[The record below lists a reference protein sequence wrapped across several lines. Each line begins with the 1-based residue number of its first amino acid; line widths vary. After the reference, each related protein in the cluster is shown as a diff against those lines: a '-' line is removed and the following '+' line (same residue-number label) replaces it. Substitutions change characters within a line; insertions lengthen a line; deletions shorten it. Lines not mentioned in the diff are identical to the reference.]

1 MLPRTAT
8 SIVLLTALMAGTIS
22 PVAACALMCQ
32 RHSRAEGHHH
42 RGQDSDPMPGMA
54 QNHSAMHHSSSGDI
68 TLVGGAQSCRTD
80 CAVAERLSTS
90 RKIVAQVTVVQTG
103 AIVLDA
109 SPKCLDR
116 DLESASSL
124 DSGPPSF
131 SSAHGASFSILR
143 I

>member
-1 MLPRTAT
+1 
-8 SIVLLTALMAGTIS
+8 
-22 PVAACALMCQ
+22 
-32 RHSRAEGHHH
+32 
-42 RGQDSDPMPGMA
+42 MPGMA
-54 QNHSAMHHSSSGDI
+54 HNHSAMHHSSSEDM

-80 CAVAERLSTS
+80 CAAAERLNTS
-90 RKIVAQVTVVQTG
+90 RKIVPQVTVVQTG

-116 DLESASSL
+116 DLESTGSL

-131 SSAHGASFSILR
+131 PSAHAASFGILR